1 MRLTAQ
7 SQAWGLRGPGEGGPA
22 QLALLSKQA
31 WACHTHQLTPVM
43 RVECR
48 QVCPLK
54 PFLQNWHCSG
64 VLRTP
69 AGAEVWQGGE
79 SLCPP
84 HPRELGP
91 TMGFLVVAETP
102 TVPMQGAWVDFLGGE
117 LDPSCSN

>member
-7 SQAWGLRGPGEGGPA
+7 SQAWGLRGPGQGGPA
-22 QLALLSKQA
+22 QPALPSKQA
-31 WACHTHQLTPVM
+31 WACHAHQLTPVM
-43 RVECR
+43 GVECR

-69 AGAEVWQGGE
+69 AGGRGVAGRGE
-79 SLCPP
+79 PLPAPSQ
-84 HPRELGP
+84 RVGP

-117 LDPSCSN
+117 LDPTCSN